1 MIYYPKHFGVDSSFN
16 RNLDILLSLSKEYND
31 KTIYL
36 LSENNNLKDLIKNK
50 NIKII
55 KDYKKLKENDIVVLN
70 YYGESKN
77 TYDYFHKNKILFYE
91 SCSTII
97 SDTRENISEKYNQK
111 YNLIIVG
118 DKNSKEI
125 INYNTWCNN
134 KALIISD
141 INDFKLIN
149 KDNYFIF
156 YSLNTS
162 IDLLNELQ
170 KYLNENN
177 IDYEIDN
184 TIYERQNNIEKDTLN
199 LSKEVDKLILL
210 GTSNYT
216 KKLAKNCSLNTK
228 VYLYK
233 NINEFYEGIK
243 KENFKNDDK
252 IGISIEEN
260 IDTYTLY
267 ECSNLLKFYIYY
279 KSRIKDIEKEI
290 NNFNDFIKS
299 KDNKIIIDA
308 TNKFINMNSG
318 GKYLRALL
326 IDLGYKLNKDSDYA
340 LKLASS
346 YEAFQ
351 TSILIHDDIIDN
363 SSFRRGKETISY
375 SYKKEFE
382 SFNSNDNIHN
392 NLALCI
398 GDLGFYYVNEYI
410 LDNYKDNKN
419 FNKLFSYYN
428 NIVINTIKG
437 EILDVYLPFIEEYDK
452 NHILKEEDIM
462 EIYKLKTSHYSIV
475 GPFVMGMIL
484 SGSRDEDIKEIESIL
499 DSVGIAFQIKDDIL
513 GIYSSNEILG
523 KPVFSDIEEFKQT
536 ILYSYIKIN
545 KKDYLNELL
554 KYYGKKDL
562 NEKEAIKVQNIIE
575 ESGSLKYAADKMND
589 MFTLAKR
596 EINFLQINKE
606 IKNILLGLIVY
617 LELREK

>member
-596 EINFLQINKE
+596 EINLLQINKE

>member
-290 NNFNDFIKS
+290 NNFSDFIKS

-375 SYKKEFE
+375 SYKK
-382 SFNSNDNIHN
+382 
-392 NLALCI
+392 
-398 GDLGFYYVNEYI
+398 
-410 LDNYKDNKN
+410 
-419 FNKLFSYYN
+419 
-428 NIVINTIKG
+428 
-437 EILDVYLPFIEEYDK
+437 
-452 NHILKEEDIM
+452 
-462 EIYKLKTSHYSIV
+462 
-475 GPFVMGMIL
+475 
-484 SGSRDEDIKEIESIL
+484 
-499 DSVGIAFQIKDDIL
+499 
-513 GIYSSNEILG
+513 
-523 KPVFSDIEEFKQT
+523 
-536 ILYSYIKIN
+536 
-545 KKDYLNELL
+545 
-554 KYYGKKDL
+554 
-562 NEKEAIKVQNIIE
+562 
-575 ESGSLKYAADKMND
+575 
-589 MFTLAKR
+589 
-596 EINFLQINKE
+596 
-606 IKNILLGLIVY
+606 
-617 LELREK
+617 